1 MDFQKTLE
9 DLFAHEAPSEVLFNS
24 YDSHWVE
31 KQGQL
36 YQAPSCFSNSHDYHR
51 FIDQLCESI
60 DQPLTLEKPFVEAR
74 VQNYRLSV
82 VSRELTKKDH
92 VLSLRR
98 IQSESWDLEY
108 LVQSRWCTSEQMTII
123 KNIIQNKKNFLVIGA
138 TGSGKTTLMNSFI
151 KIIPERE
158 RVITIEDTDELHLN
172 SDSGLKLLTR
182 SSQNAILTEYTQSDL
197 LKRALRLRPDRLI
210 VGEVRGNE
218 AKDLLLVL
226 STGHAGSFSS
236 LHAENALQALTRLE
250 MLVQMGAPQWNLY
263 TVRRLIHCSLQYLIS
278 VERLPNGHRQLR
290 SLSRISSLEDHGFC
304 LDEII

>member
-1 MDFQKTLE
+1 MTFQKILD
-9 DLFAHEAPSEVLFNS
+9 DLFIQEGTSEVLFNS
-24 YDSHWVE
+24 YDSCWIE
-31 KQGQL
+31 KKGQL
-36 YQAPSCFSNSHDYHR
+36 YLADSYFSNSHDYYR

-98 IQSESWDLEY
+98 IQSESWDLDY
-108 LVQSRWCTSEQMTII
+108 LVESRWCSSEEMQII
-123 KNIIQNKKNFLVIGA
+123 KEIVQNKKNFLVIGA

-151 KIIPERE
+151 KMVPQCE
-158 RVITIEDTDELHLN
+158 RVITIEDTDELRLN

-182 SSQNAILTEYTQSDL
+182 SSQNGILTEYNQSDL

-210 VGEVRGNE
+210 VGEVRGHE

-236 LHAENALQALTRLE
+236 LHAENAQQALTRLE
-250 MLVQMGAPQWNLY
+250 MLVQMGAPQWNLL

-278 VERLPNGHRQLR
+278 VERLANGHRQLR
-290 SLSRISSLEDHGFC
+290 SVSRISSLEDHGFC